1 MTQPETQAT
10 RPKLA
15 VIILAAGHGTRM
27 KSTLPKVLHEIG
39 GLPLL
44 GHALKTAAA
53 LNPDRMAIVIGN
65 HAPEVG
71 DVAGSLRPGIEVFV
85 QDPPQG
91 TGDAVRQALPML
103 DGFSG
108 SVLVLYAD
116 TPLMRSATLAGLAN
130 LVGEATKVAVLGFRP
145 SLEHAYGRLVIGVD
159 GGLEAI
165 VEARDATP
173 EQLEIDFCNSGVMAI
188 DAAFVREA
196 VPALNNDN
204 AKKEY
209 YLTDFVAMARDSGF
223 SCAAQEAD
231 EAEVMGVD
239 SRSDLAVAE
248 RIFQD
253 QMRRAMMD
261 EGVTLRD
268 PSTVYFSYDT
278 RIGRDV
284 VIGQH
289 VVFGPG
295 VSIADGVEVKPF
307 SHLEGA
313 RLASGVAA
321 GPFARLRPGADLGP
335 DVKVGNFVEIKKA
348 KLGRDTKVSHLT
360 YLGDADIGEDVNI
373 GAGTITCNYDG
384 FEKFVTTI
392 KDGAFIGSNSALVA
406 PVTIGAGAYVGSG
419 SVITKTVEPDALAVA
434 RGRQTDIPGWA
445 GKFRNGKKEQK
456 EKA

>member
-1 MTQPETQAT
+1 
-10 RPKLA
+10 
-15 VIILAAGHGTRM
+15 M

-44 GHALKTAAA
+44 GHALKTASA
-53 LNPDRMAIVIGN
+53 LTPDRMAIVIGT

-71 DVAGSLRPGIEVFV
+71 DVAGSLHPGIRVFV

-91 TGDAVRQALPML
+91 TGDAVRRALPVL

-108 SVLVLYAD
+108 TVLVLYAD
-116 TPLMRSATLAGLAN
+116 TPLMRSETLADLAS
-130 LVGEATKVAVLGFRP
+130 LVEASTKVAVLGFRP
-145 SLEHAYGRLVIGVD
+145 SLEHAYGRLVLGAN

-173 EQLEIDFCNSGVMAI
+173 NELEIDFCNSGVMAI

-196 VPALNNDN
+196 VPALKNDN

-209 YLTDFVAMARDSGF
+209 YLTDLVAMARHAGF
-223 SCAAQEAD
+223 ACAAREAD

-253 QMRRAMMD
+253 LMRRAMMD
-261 EGVTLRD
+261 NGVTLRD
-268 PSTVYFSYDT
+268 PSTVYFSHDT
-278 RIGRDV
+278 QIGRDV

-313 RLASGVAA
+313 TLASGVEA

-348 KLGRDTKVSHLT
+348 RLGRDTKVSHLT
-360 YLGDADIGEDVNI
+360 YLGDAEIGEGVNI

-392 KDGAFIGSNSALVA
+392 RDGAFIGSNSALVA

-419 SVITKTVEPDALAVA
+419 SVVTKSVEPDALAVA
-434 RGRQTDIPGWA
+434 RARQTQISGWA
-445 GKFRNGKKEQK
+445 DKFRGRKKKLKEQ
-456 EKA
+456 A

>member
-1 MTQPETQAT
+1 MTQSETQAAG
-10 RPKLA
+10 PALA
-15 VIILAAGHGTRM
+15 VILLAAGHGTRM
-27 KSTLPKVLHEIG
+27 NSALPKVLHEIG

-53 LNPDRMAIVIGN
+53 LTPDRMAIVIGS

-71 DVAGSLRPGIEVFV
+71 EVAAALQPGIEVFV

-116 TPLMRSATLAGLAN
+116 TPLMRGATLAGLAG
-130 LVGEATKVAVLGFRP
+130 LVEASTKVAVLGFRP
-145 SLEHAYGRLVIGVD
+145 SLEHAYGRLVLGAD

-165 VEARDATP
+165 VEARDASP
-173 EQLEIDFCNSGVMAI
+173 EQLAIDFCNSGVMAI
-188 DAAFVREA
+188 DAAYVREA
-196 VPALNNDN
+196 VPALKNDN

-209 YLTDFVAMARDSGF
+209 YLTDLVSMARRAGF
-223 SCAAQEAD
+223 TCAAREAD

-261 EGVTLRD
+261 NGVTLRD
-268 PSTVYFSYDT
+268 PSTVYFCHDT
-278 RIGRDV
+278 QIGRDV

-307 SHLEGA
+307 SHVEGA

-360 YLGDADIGEDVNI
+360 YLGDAEIGADVNI

-392 KDGAFIGSNSALVA
+392 RDGAFIGSNSALVA

-419 SVITKTVEPDALAVA
+419 SVVTKSVTPDALAVA
-434 RGRQTDIPGWA
+434 RGRQTEIPGWA
-445 GKFRNGKKEQK
+445 GKFRDRKKKLK